1 MVPTA
6 DTTTASKEVAPIC
19 EVSDIIVDCLLY
31 LCFILLGEC
40 AM

>member
-6 DTTTASKEVAPIC
+6 DTNTASEEVAPIS
-19 EVSDIIVDCLLY
+19 EVSDMIVHCLLY

>member
-6 DTTTASKEVAPIC
+6 DTTTASMEVAPIR
-19 EVSDIIVDCLLY
+19 EVSAMIVDWLLY